1 MENIDALLPVAMQ
14 FGLQLNDKDYV
25 AARLLLATKINEL
38 VLKDFD
44 RLLGILYRIDVSE
57 KRITDLLKAFPKQ
70 DAGLLIAD
78 LMIERE
84 VEKIKSREI
93 FTNRD
98 QDFDEEEKW

>member
-1 MENIDALLPVAMQ
+1 MENLDALLPVAMQ
-14 FGLQLNDKDYV
+14 FGLQLNDKDYA
-25 AARLLLATKINEL
+25 AARQLLATKINEL

-57 KRITDLLKAFPKQ
+57 KKITGLLKAFPKQ

-93 FTNRD
+93 FTNRNNN
-98 QDFDEEEKW
+98 FDEEEKW